1 MVFGTF
7 ADYWWS
13 RTCLTANKF
22 ALKYWNKKFTPYW
35 VIRRYPTQDINLRAA
50 RLPTVLL
57 SPVILLMF
65 ILFFRLSYWLENI
78 LLFIL
83 LVQHPA
89 WGKIKSNSGGGDALS
104 PPPIKY
110 YQNCPNKLFYHLPTI
125 FAASIGL
132 PNCFQISRLD
142 FRAMSWETCSKGG
155 KIKKVQ
161 IILVS
166 WVKLK
171 GSKKVWDQKSGRSTA
186 QDCFLGQVIIRRDL
200 REKFTIN
207 NYVYVK
213 KV

>member
-1 MVFGTF
+1 
-7 ADYWWS
+7 
-13 RTCLTANKF
+13 
-22 ALKYWNKKFTPYW
+22 
-35 VIRRYPTQDINLRAA
+35 
-50 RLPTVLL
+50 
-57 SPVILLMF
+57 MF
-65 ILFFRLSYWLENI
+65 ILFFRLFYWLENI

-110 YQNCPNKLFYHLPTI
+110 YQNCPNKLFYHFSTI
-125 FAASIGL
+125 FTASIHL
-132 PNCFQISRLD
+132 PDWSKVSWLG
-142 FRAMSWETCSKGG
+142 FRAMNWETYPKRVE
-155 KIKKVQ
+155 IQKVQ
-161 IILVS
+161 IILAR

>member
-1 MVFGTF
+1 MPVLPSTQ
-7 ADYWWS
+7 
-13 RTCLTANKF
+13 
-22 ALKYWNKKFTPYW
+22 
-35 VIRRYPTQDINLRAA
+35 VMIRDNLRAA

-65 ILFFRLSYWLENI
+65 ILFFSLSHWLENI

-89 WGKIKSNSGGGDALS
+89 WGKIKSNSGGDASLS
-104 PPPIKY
+104 PPPINY
-110 YQNCPNKLFYHLPTI
+110 YQNCPNKIIYQFLPF
-125 FAASIGL
+125 FATKTDGLSSKSVWELAWWDFAS
-132 PNCFQISRLD
+132 
-142 FRAMSWETCSKGG
+142 
-155 KIKKVQ
+155 KIYPEKAKIEKVQ

-171 GSKKVWDQKSGRSTA
+171 GSKKVWDEKSGRSTA

-207 NYVYVK
+207 YYVYVK